1 MKIYIVDSNVIFS
14 SVLNPESE
22 IGRFIMTSNS
32 NAVQFYAPDF
42 LRVEIERYIPKLVK
56 LSKGEEKIIR
66 RVLTL
71 IYSQVTFISDAQI
84 PFEYYKNAVPYVRDV
99 DMDDLVFVALTD
111 FLEETLWT
119 GDMKLYR
126 GLKSKGYTNVVS
138 FQEIKAEL
146 KI

>member
-1 MKIYIVDSNVIFS
+1 
-14 SVLNPESE
+14 
-22 IGRFIMTSNS
+22 MTSNS

>member
-1 MKIYIVDSNVIFS
+1 MS
-14 SVLNPESE
+14 SS
-22 IGRFIMTSNS
+22 S

-56 LSKGEEKIIR
+56 LSREEEKIIR
-66 RVLTL
+66 RVITL

-84 PFEYYKNAVPYVRDV
+84 PFEYYKNAVQYVRDV

-111 FLEETLWT
+111 FLDETLWT